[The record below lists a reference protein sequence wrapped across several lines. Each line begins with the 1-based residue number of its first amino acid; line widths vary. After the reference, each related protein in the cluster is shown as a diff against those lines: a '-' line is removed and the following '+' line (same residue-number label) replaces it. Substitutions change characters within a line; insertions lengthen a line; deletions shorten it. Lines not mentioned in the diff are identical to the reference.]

1 MLENAEA
8 TKEPKVFSVE
18 ELNKFIR
25 QTLESQLDTFWLKG
39 EISNFKPHTSGHFY
53 FSLKDPQAQISAVMF
68 RGYNSKLK
76 FKPADGM
83 EVLVRGKIS
92 VYEPRGSYQIIC
104 DMMEPVGAGALQK
117 AFEQL
122 KLKLKLEGLFDSA
135 RKRPLP
141 SFPKVI
147 GIVTSETGAALQ
159 DMLNV
164 LKRRNRL
171 VEVILAPSQV
181 QGDAAP
187 ANIVEQLQK
196 LYLVKKIDVIIVG
209 RGGGSIEDLWAFNNE
224 NVARTISQ
232 SPVPIISAVGHEIDF
247 TIADFVADVRAPTP
261 SAAAELVVQNTA
273 DIEKRRQQLQSK
285 LILIWNNKFNY
296 LKLQLQKLTQ
306 GIVDPKKKFQDLI
319 LRNDELQLRLQN
331 AMQNFLNNLTLKLKV
346 NKSRLINPQV
356 LVQKAKESIIQN
368 TEQLKLI
375 IKNILNQKS
384 ARFSEQVAVLNSI
397 NPLAVLS
404 RGFSV
409 SRTNGKILT
418 SIKNLKIGDS
428 IQVELTDGIIDSKI
442 DNITQK

>member
-1 MLENAEA
+1 MLETSESANEN
-8 TKEPKVFSVE
+8 KVFSVE

-53 FSLKDPQAQISAVMF
+53 FSLKDTQSQISAVMF

-76 FKPADGM
+76 FKPTDGM

-122 KLKLKLEGLFDSA
+122 KQKLKLEGLFDPA

-141 SFPKVI
+141 QFPKVI

-159 DMLNV
+159 DMLNI

-181 QGDAAP
+181 QGDSAP

-196 LYLVKKIDVIIVG
+196 LYQIKKVDVIIVG
-209 RGGGSIEDLWAFNNE
+209 RGGGSIEDLWAFNSE
-224 NVARTISQ
+224 NVARTIAQ
-232 SPVPIISAVGHEIDF
+232 SPVPIVSAVGHEIDF

-261 SAAAELVVQNTA
+261 SAAAELVVQNA
-273 DIEKRRQQLQSK
+273 IEIEKRRQQLQSK
-285 LILIWNNKFNY
+285 LILIWNNRFNY
-296 LKLQLQKLTQ
+296 LRLQLQKLTQ

-319 LRNDELQLRLQN
+319 LRNDELQLRMQN
-331 AMQNFLNNLTLKLKV
+331 AMQNFLNKLCLKLKV
-346 NKSRLINPQV
+346 NKSRLVNPQI
-356 LVQKAKESIIQN
+356 LIQNAKENVVQN

-375 IKNILNQKS
+375 MKNIVNQKN
-384 ARFSEQVAVLNSI
+384 AKFSELVAVLNSLS
-397 NPLAVLS
+397 PLAVLS

-409 SRTNGKILT
+409 SRYEGKIVT
-418 SIKNLKIGDS
+418 STKNLKLGDS
-428 IQVELTDGIIDSKI
+428 IQIELTDGVIDSRIDKI
-442 DNITQK
+442 TKK

>member
-1 MLENAEA
+1 MLENTEA
-8 TKEPKVFSVE
+8 KKEPKVFSVE

-53 FSLKDPQAQISAVMF
+53 FSLKDSMAQISAVMF

-76 FKPADGM
+76 FKPTDGM

-122 KLKLKLEGLFDSA
+122 KEKLKSEGLFDSSK
-135 RKRPLP
+135 KRALP
-141 SFPKVI
+141 TFPKVI

-159 DMLNV
+159 DMLNI

-171 VEVILAPSQV
+171 VEVIIAPSQV

-187 ANIVEQLQK
+187 ANIVEQLEK
-196 LYLVKKIDVIIVG
+196 LYLVKKVDVIIVG

-224 NVARTISQ
+224 SVARTIAK
-232 SPVPIISAVGHEIDF
+232 SPVPIVSAVGHEIDF

-273 DIEKRRQQLQSK
+273 DIEKRRQQIHSK
-285 LILIWNNKFNY
+285 LILIWSNRFNY

-319 LRNDELQLRLQN
+319 LRNDELQNRLTY
-331 AMQNFLNNLTLKLKV
+331 AMQNFLNDKKLNLKLFESKIISPNVFIKNMKDKV
-346 NKSRLINPQV
+346 F
-356 LVQKAKESIIQN
+356 QN
-368 TEQLKLI
+368 ADQLKLI
-375 IKNILNQKS
+375 IKNILNQKN
-384 ARFSEQVAVLNSI
+384 AKFSEQVAVLNSLS
-397 NPLAVLS
+397 PLAVLS

-409 SRTNGKILT
+409 SRVNGKILT
-418 SIKNLKIGDS
+418 SVKNLNSDDS
-428 IQVELTDGIIDSKI
+428 IQVELADGIIDSKI
-442 DNITQK
+442 IKVTHK